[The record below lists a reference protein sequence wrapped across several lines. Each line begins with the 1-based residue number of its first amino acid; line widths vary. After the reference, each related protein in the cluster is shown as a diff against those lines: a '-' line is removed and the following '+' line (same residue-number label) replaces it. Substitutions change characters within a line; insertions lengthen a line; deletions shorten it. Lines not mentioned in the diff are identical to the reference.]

1 MLYMLYAL
9 SNYTNFQKLIY
20 MKLFKNKLSL
30 LTLLCV
36 LLMSSCAP
44 VKNIAYFQKVESTAD
59 MKKLEKSAIS
69 QYVARIKPKDILS
82 ITVVASENEASKGYN
97 LIVPQLY
104 VPNNTYSALT
114 SVPSLQNYL
123 VDMDGYIDFPSL
135 GKIKVVGITR
145 KELEEL
151 LQERIAS
158 AFSKERPIIT
168 IRIIN
173 FTVNVLG
180 EVAKPGKFETANDR
194 FTILDALAMAGDMTV
209 YGRRDNVMV
218 LRESAD
224 GVKQYI
230 KINLTDKDIIYSP
243 AYYLEQNDVVYVE
256 PNKSKSNSSNFGAA
270 ESFTISV
277 VSTLFSL
284 ASLIITVFK

>member
-1 MLYMLYAL
+1 
-9 SNYTNFQKLIY
+9 